1 MVNRKSI
8 NIVLALLAA
17 MVAFIILFDF
27 VKNRPGRNLENPYEF
42 DVSGFLRVDPSDM
55 ISNEYMTLQL
65 PEGKYR
71 GVAYHNNLIY
81 VVADN
86 RLMTVDGN
94 GTITMEVGLEGSP
107 TAVAV
112 GKNIWIAFTDY
123 VAKYDF
129 SGNRIGSWEGY
140 GSRSY
145 ITSMV
150 AYNDY
155 LYVADAGNRVIYQ
168 CGADG
173 SLIRRI
179 GDKDAATEFM
189 GFVVP
194 SPHMDVDITE
204 NGVLWASNP
213 GRHGLVSFNADG
225 TYRSSWSNASAN
237 IDGFCGCCNPSDF
250 ALLSDESFVTGEKTL
265 LRVKLYDI
273 HGGFKGVFASPDMFD
288 RNGNPP
294 DICVDDRDNIIILD
308 MDRSQLRL
316 FASVTM

>member
-42 DVSGFLRVDPSDM
+42 DVSGFLKVDPSDM

-123 VAKYDF
+123 VTKYDF

-155 LYVADAGNRVIYQ
+155 LYVADAAQGDLRSVAPI
-168 CGADG
+168 G

-179 GDKDAATEFM
+179 GRQDAATEFM
-189 GFVVP
+189 GFGGSQP
-194 SPHMDVDITE
+194 PYGCRYHG
-204 NGVLWASNP
+204 NGYFLGINP
-213 GRHGLVSFNADG
+213 GRHGFGQFHADG
-225 TYRSSWSNASAN
+225 TYLRRGQNASRQTSRLCRLLQT
-237 IDGFCGCCNPSDF
+237 FRLF
-250 ALLSDESFVTGEKTL
+250 ALLSDESFVTRRKKTL
-265 LRVKLYDI
+265 
-273 HGGFKGVFASPDMFD
+273 
-288 RNGNPP
+288 
-294 DICVDDRDNIIILD
+294 
-308 MDRSQLRL
+308 
-316 FASVTM
+316 